1 MRIGGSN
8 LKRTSCATVRPS
20 SGSPTARSGV
30 RAYQAGETTWREDSP
45 EEVDIHVLENTG
57 DTLLRFI
64 TVELL
69 SARVGAQ
76 P

>member
-1 MRIGGSN
+1 MDGLPIRV
-8 LKRTSCATVRPS
+8 L
-20 SGSPTARSGV
+20 RSGQW
-30 RAYQAGETTWREDSP
+30 RAGRTTWREDAP